1 MQRQVW
7 VSAYFSV
14 RADAKR
20 KVVRV
25 ERSSKGF
32 EGGHD
37 LFSEFQKLNREL
49 DKIGR
54 ASYALLV
61 DLRAAPGRNDPQF
74 EEQFANHRV
83 RLLTGFRR
91 AVVLVRTAAGK
102 MQAERL
108 RRTDQLAE
116 HVRVFD
122 NEAEALAFLDREEE
136 PTPDEPA

>member
-1 MQRQVW
+1 
-7 VSAYFSV
+7 
-14 RADAKR
+14 
-20 KVVRV
+20 
-25 ERSSKGF
+25 
-32 EGGHD
+32 
-37 LFSEFQKLNREL
+37 
-49 DKIGR
+49 
-54 ASYALLV
+54 
-61 DLRAAPGRNDPQF
+61 
-74 EEQFANHRV
+74 V